1 MATAHRTT
9 PSHCTPWCAGSP
21 SPGLQRF
28 GALAPAKA
36 FHGQGACPR
45 VSKRTSGR
53 LGASGTASRVGR
65 RLEPDAQ
72 LDSQRARY
80 PPARRMRQV
89 AASPPQGP
97 KVGLAEGATRRPTG
111 QPAARNSSAQRMRQV
126 AASPPQGPKVGL
138 AEGATRRPTGQ
149 PAARNSSAQRMR
161 QVAASPVQSSSP
173 DAERLRPGVPG
184 LPGGA
189 VVAAR
194 MSPSCISCQTERFR
208 SVISRIID
216 SGSLPIIVF
225 I

>member
-65 RLEPDAQ
+65 RPEPDAQ

-80 PPARRMRQV
+80 PPAR
-89 AASPPQGP
+89 
-97 KVGLAEGATRRPTG
+97 
-111 QPAARNSSAQRMRQV
+111 RMRQV

-184 LPGGA
+184 LPGGG